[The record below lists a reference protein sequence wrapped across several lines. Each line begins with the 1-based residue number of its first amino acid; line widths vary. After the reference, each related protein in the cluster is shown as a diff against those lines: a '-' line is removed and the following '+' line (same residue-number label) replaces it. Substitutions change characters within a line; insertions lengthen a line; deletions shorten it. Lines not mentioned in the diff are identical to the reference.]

1 MRKLKSKFK
10 AWLFKDEIALFTE
23 CITQAKK
30 DYMEAQ
36 SAYIAAQHEFNESRE
51 LINSMMDVGVD
62 VCYYEQSW
70 AVVCVQ
76 GHPEYVKFMPLSS
89 NDARSLLEFLK
100 RFRKSNVVVDAPMG
114 FRRILDDSMILKNPL
129 KN

>member
-1 MRKLKSKFK
+1 MKKLKNKFK
-10 AWLFKDEIALFTE
+10 AWLFKDEIALF
-23 CITQAKK
+23 TQAKK

-51 LINSMMDVGVD
+51 LVNSIMDVGMD
-62 VCYYEQSW
+62 VNYYDQSW
-70 AVVCVQ
+70 AVICIQ
-76 GHPEYVKFMPLSS
+76 GHPEYVKFMSLTS
-89 NDARSLLEFLK
+89 NDARSLLDFLK
-100 RFRKSNVVVDAPMG
+100 RFRKSNIVVDAPMG